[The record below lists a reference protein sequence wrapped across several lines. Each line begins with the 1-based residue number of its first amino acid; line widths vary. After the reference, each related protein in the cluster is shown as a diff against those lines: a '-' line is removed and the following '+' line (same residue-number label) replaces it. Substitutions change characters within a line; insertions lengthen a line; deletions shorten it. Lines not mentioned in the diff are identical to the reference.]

1 MTTPAHVTSI
11 EALHAFRGALIRFA
25 DEATSAVDSLRQEV
39 LRTMEWIEHDRPGYW
54 KQQVKRNFD
63 GVAQAR
69 TQLEIAQMRTFE
81 GQGPACIEERKR
93 LANAKARLQ
102 FAQDQIQVV
111 RHWTIKLQRE
121 SDDFRGR
128 NGHLEGILKR
138 ELPLAI
144 GKLQRMVESLDRYAE
159 RLPRQDAAD
168 GSATEPDKDT
178 KPAAP
183 GPAKIE

>member
-63 GVAQAR
+63 VVAQAR
-69 TQLEIAQMRTFE
+69 TQLEIAQLRTYE

-93 LANAKARLQ
+93 LSHAKDRLQ

-128 NGHLEGILKR
+128 TGHLEGILKR
-138 ELPLAI
+138 DFPMAI
-144 GKLQRMVESLDRYAE
+144 GKLQRMVESLDRYAD
-159 RLPRQDAAD
+159 RLPRQETAEV
-168 GSATEPDKDT
+168 SATQSDKGTTPDST
-178 KPAAP
+178 KP
-183 GPAKIE
+183 